1 MALAHPLKLETM
13 YHLRAGSRPRMIPA
27 GPQVMTS
34 REANGPTATRTTGR
48 REANVAARRQRIL
61 ESARTLLK
69 ESGPDGLSMRKLA
82 RNAGLSVTTL
92 YNLLGSREEIL
103 QALIRDSVQ
112 RLDEPA
118 PDARTT
124 RDPLRRA
131 ARAMEG
137 LLSYMI
143 DNGDLLR
150 PLIVADFSTGHWA
163 RLVQQDEG
171 RRLQS
176 LKGAIHT
183 AVGDA
188 LDRGQLRTSVGQPFL
203 ETQLYVGWELALDQ
217 WAFGILDDEVYR
229 LKSLCGFYV
238 ALLAFAAPDVRPRI
252 EKELR
257 RLERKSTSV
266 EARPKRAG

>member
-1 MALAHPLKLETM
+1 
-13 YHLRAGSRPRMIPA
+13 
-27 GPQVMTS
+27 MTS
-34 REANGPTATRTTGR
+34 PEANGSPAVRIKGR

-82 RNAGLSVTTL
+82 KNAGLSVTTL
-92 YNLLGSREEIL
+92 YNLLGSREDIL

-118 PDARTT
+118 PDTRTA

-137 LLSYMI
+137 LLGYMI

-171 RRLQS
+171 KRLSS
-176 LKGAIHT
+176 LKAAIHT

-188 LDRGQLRTSVGQPFL
+188 LASGQLRTSVGQPFL

-238 ALLAFAAPDVRPRI
+238 GLLAFAAPEVRLRL

-257 RLERKSTSV
+257 RLERKATSTA
-266 EARPKRAG
+266 ARRGRTG

>member
-1 MALAHPLKLETM
+1 MTNAETKSLK
-13 YHLRAGSRPRMIPA
+13 AGEPIS
-27 GPQVMTS
+27 
-34 REANGPTATRTTGR
+34 R
-48 REANVAARRQRIL
+48 REANVAARRERIL

-69 ESGPDGLSMRKLA
+69 ESGPEGLSMRKLA
-82 RNAGLSVTTL
+82 RGAGLSVTTL

-118 PDARTT
+118 PDARTA

-171 RRLQS
+171 KRLSS
-176 LKGAIHT
+176 LKAAIHK

-188 LDRGQLRTSVGQPFL
+188 LASGQLQTSVGQPFL

-217 WAFGILDDEVYR
+217 WAFGILDDDVYR

-238 ALLAFAAPDVRPRI
+238 GLLAFAAPDTRPRI

-257 RLERKSTSV
+257 RLERRFPSI
-266 EARPKRAG
+266 EARPERTG

>member
-1 MALAHPLKLETM
+1 MSNVEAKSAE
-13 YHLRAGSRPRMIPA
+13 AGGKMS
-27 GPQVMTS
+27 
-34 REANGPTATRTTGR
+34 R

-61 ESARTLLK
+61 DSARTLLK
-69 ESGPDGLSMRKLA
+69 ESGPEGLSMRKLA
-82 RNAGLSVTTL
+82 RVAGLSVTTL

-118 PDARTT
+118 PDVRTA

-131 ARAMEG
+131 GRAMEG
-137 LLSYMI
+137 LLKYMI

-171 RRLQS
+171 ERLRS
-176 LKGAIHT
+176 LKGRIHT

-188 LDRGQLRTSVGQPFL
+188 LARGQLETSVGQPFL

-238 ALLAFAAPDVRPRI
+238 ALLAFAAPEVRPRV

-257 RLERKSTSV
+257 RLEREFASV
-266 EARPKRAG
+266 EARSRRAG

>member
-1 MALAHPLKLETM
+1 MTNVEAKSAEAGGTM
-13 YHLRAGSRPRMIPA
+13 S
-27 GPQVMTS
+27 
-34 REANGPTATRTTGR
+34 R

-61 ESARTLLK
+61 DSARTLLK
-69 ESGPDGLSMRKLA
+69 ESGPEGLSMRKLA
-82 RNAGLSVTTL
+82 RGAGLSVTTL

-118 PDARTT
+118 PDARTA

-137 LLSYMI
+137 LLKYMI

-171 RRLQS
+171 ERLRS
-176 LKGAIHT
+176 LKGRIHA

-188 LDRGQLRTSVGQPFL
+188 LARGQLRTSIGQPFL

-238 ALLAFAAPDVRPRI
+238 ALLAFAAPEVRPRI

-257 RLERKSTSV
+257 RLERASTLV
-266 EARPKRAG
+266 EARARRAG